1 MTQGVEPRVI
11 AGRYAMTGE
20 LGRGGMGVVWRA
32 TDRVIGREVAVKELR
47 LPAGS
52 AAGEQAVL
60 AERVLREARAAGR
73 LNDPA
78 VVTVHDVV
86 IENDVPFI
94 VMELVSAPTLAD
106 VVARSGPLPPEQVAD
121 LAGQVLAAL
130 ECAHA
135 EGVVH
140 RDVKPANLML
150 LPNGRV
156 KLADF
161 GIAQAVDDPTVTVSG
176 TIVGSP
182 AFIAPERIRGD
193 AAAPAS
199 DLWSLG
205 ATLFYAVEGW
215 SPFERRSTAATLHA
229 VVNDAPQLVRC
240 PEPLASAV
248 TGLLITEPGARLTGE
263 QVRALL
269 RRATLPVV
277 AGPGV
282 ATALTRMDV
291 NPADLTGPGDL
302 RGSGGSGDLG
312 RPAGPGGP
320 TQWLQPAPPVRRA
333 RGRRGLVTVG
343 AIVAAVVLFGGGI
356 LVGRLALGGSEP
368 GGPGTTF
375 TYGAGGQLPI
385 FAPALKA
392 PSLVCLDGRPAEG
405 TRYPASAATDCGA
418 PHDAEV
424 IGFACVLNDYGDGK
438 GRPDYPGM
446 DALTAC
452 DESLCG
458 IIFDSGW
465 VDYRDKATALEWAA
479 VVPTERQWDEHPATG
494 GNYSVAP
501 GLCIVWRTDGDELTE
516 SVLRDVG

>member
-1 MTQGVEPRVI
+1 MTLGVEPRVI
-11 AGRYAMTGE
+11 AGRYALTGE

-47 LPAGS
+47 LPPGS
-52 AAGEQAVL
+52 AAGEQSVL
-60 AERVLREARAAGR
+60 AERVLREARTAGR

-86 IENDVPFI
+86 VEDDVPFI
-94 VMELVSAPTLAD
+94 VMELVVAPTLAD
-106 VVARSGPLPPEQVAD
+106 VVAASGPLSPEWVAD

-135 EGVVH
+135 EGIVH
-140 RDVKPANLML
+140 RDVKPANIMV

-182 AFIAPERIRGD
+182 AFMAPERIRGE
-193 AAAPAS
+193 AATPAS

-205 ATLFYAVEGW
+205 ATLFYAAEGW
-215 SPFERRSTAATLHA
+215 LPFERQTTAATLHA
-229 VVNDAPQLVRC
+229 VLNDVPQLVRC

-248 TGLLITEPGARLTGE
+248 TGLLITEPAARLTGA

-269 RRATLPVV
+269 RRAAKTVVGMTGPVV
-277 AGPGV
+277 HGPTVPV
-282 ATALTRMDV
+282 APTSWVR
-291 NPADLTGPGDL
+291 PE
-302 RGSGGSGDLG
+302 
-312 RPAGPGGP
+312 RPAAG
-320 TQWLQPAPPVRRA
+320 R
-333 RGRRGLVTVG
+333 RRGLVVLT
-343 AIVAAVVLFGGGI
+343 AIVAALVLFGGG
-356 LVGRLALGGSEP
+356 LAVGRLAWSGTDEP
-368 GGPGTTF
+368 AGTTF
-375 TYGAGGQLPI
+375 TYGAGGELPV

-392 PSLVCLDGRPAEG
+392 PSLVCLNGRPTQG
-405 TRYPASAATDCGA
+405 TRYPLSATTDCTDA
-418 PHDAEV
+418 HDAEI
-424 IGFACVLNDYGDGK
+424 IGFACVLNDFGAGK

-446 DALTAC
+446 AALTAC
-452 DESLCG
+452 DQSLCG
-458 IIFDSGW
+458 IIFDSDW
-465 VDYRDKATALEWAA
+465 VSYEDKADVLKWAA
-479 VVPTERQWDEHPATG
+479 IVPTEQQWDEHPATE

-501 GLCIVWRTDGDELTE
+501 ALCVVWRTDGEKLKK